1 MYKGKRF
8 LAIIPARSGSKGVPN
23 KNIRDLLGKPL
34 MAYSIETALATGLMD
49 DVIVSTDSEHYA
61 EIARQHGA
69 EVPFLRP
76 AELASDT
83 SLATDYIIHV
93 LQALKVMGRT
103 YDYFVLLQPT
113 SPLRTSQHILSGIKM
128 AVEEELSGVVSFSKA
143 EYPIE
148 SFHRLPV
155 DLNLSGVAV
164 TSANRQDFIPPYRIN
179 GMLYISDCEVYL
191 NTRTCYGPN
200 SKALIIDNRYAIDID
215 TELDFEI
222 AEFLMKRSLS
232 NDT

>member
-1 MYKGKRF
+1 MYKNKRF
-8 LAIIPARSGSKGVPN
+8 LAIIPARSGSKGLPN
-23 KNIRDLLGKPL
+23 KNIKNLLGKPL
-34 MAYSIETALATGLMD
+34 IAYSIETALATGEID
-49 DVIVSTDSEHYA
+49 DVIVSTDSMLYA
-61 EIARQHGA
+61 EIAKRYGA

-83 SLATDYIIHV
+83 SLATDYIVHA
-93 LQALKVMGRT
+93 LQTLKENGRT

-113 SPLRTSQHILSGIKM
+113 SPLRTVEHILSGIKM
-128 AVEEELSGVVSFSKA
+128 AVDEELSGVVSFSKA
-143 EYPIE
+143 DHPME

-155 DLNLSGVAV
+155 DLNLGRVAV
-164 TSANRQDFIPPYRIN
+164 ASANRQDFIPYYRIN

-200 SKALIIDNRYAIDID
+200 SKALIIENRYAIDID

-222 AEFLMKRSLS
+222 AEFLMNRSLS